1 MSKFVRV
8 KYKDRF
14 TKVEGNYMW
23 LNLDN
28 VISVDENNRG
38 VQCVGQET
46 NFYVINEESMPEL
59 LKALKGGSK

>member
-1 MSKFVRV
+1 MSRFVRV
-8 KYKDRF
+8 KYTGRYTQD
-14 TKVEGNYMW
+14 EGNYMW

-46 NFYVINEESMPEL
+46 NFYVINKESMPEL
-59 LKALKGGSK
+59 LNALKGGE